1 MSAGPDSPE
10 GFSSKDLVNNA
21 IKGTVN
27 MDLRMYISGEPGSPE
42 GFSGKDLVNNVIKE
56 TGHESLDSL
65 QISPLD

>member
-1 MSAGPDSPE
+1 MNMNLWTFSYKISGGPD
-10 GFSSKDLVNNA
+10 
-21 IKGTVN
+21 
-27 MDLRMYISGEPGSPE
+27 SPE